1 MNVLRATSRAV
12 RPAAARIKRS
22 GPGQRDACRAN
33 DVLQERGDDPAHE
46 ERHRFRP
53 VEPGIA
59 EQGRR
64 DGKDHEHGDREA
76 AVVEEEPGD
85 FAKQVEDASHAKA
98 VRRAARMPIEAA
110 ASNTAMSARIAA
122 SPYGQW
128 TPMPSP
134 NQKSPN
140 AETITP
146 TANLS
151 AFSGTRDSGRL
162 SNAAATATATQ
173 APIAPIVAGTSM
185 FPAAP
190 IPITITITSTPSSN
204 TALKEVRAA
213 MVSHRFLAAPPA
225 ATSAWCSLA

>member
-46 ERHRFRP
+46 ERHRFRA
-53 VEPGIA
+53 VEPGVA

-64 DGKDHEHGDREA
+64 DGKDHEHGHREGG
-76 AVVEEEPGD
+76 VVEEEPGD

-98 VRRAARMPIEAA
+98 ARRAARMPIEAA
-110 ASNTAMSARIAA
+110 ASNTVMSARIAA

-173 APIAPIVAGTSM
+173 AAIAPSVAGASM

-190 IPITITITSTPSSN
+190 RPITITRTSPPSRTTPLY
-204 TALKEVRAA
+204 TGR
-213 MVSHRFLAAPPA
+213 APPR
-225 ATSAWCSLA
+225 